1 MELKVELCCCST
13 ILTSLLFH
21 VCLFLVVPIVV
32 PMTSL
37 ARARSLSGDYGW
49 GGGSGE
55 AALVRKRCSVS
66 PVRGL
71 TR

>member
-49 GGGSGE
+49 GGG
-55 AALVRKRCSVS
+55 
-66 PVRGL
+66 VRGG
-71 TR
+71 RPCAQAVQR